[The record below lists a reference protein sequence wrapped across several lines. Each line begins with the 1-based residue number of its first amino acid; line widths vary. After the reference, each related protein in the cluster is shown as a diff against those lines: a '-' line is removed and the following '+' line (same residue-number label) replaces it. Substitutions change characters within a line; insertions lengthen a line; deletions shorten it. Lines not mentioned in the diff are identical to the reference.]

1 MKKLFL
7 VSFVFGCMAF
17 AQEVGVKVDKVNA
30 NSEEGTTI
38 SISKGSKTEKNK
50 KKYVISEGTEEGS
63 GDKDVVLKSAEK
75 NWQKACK
82 EWKTEFKENNK
93 ENKIIS
99 MNCGKMNCTKNG
111 VESTCDS
118 TAKYKVRMVEEE

>member
-7 VSFVFGCMAF
+7 VAFIFGFMAY
-17 AQEVGVKVDKVNA
+17 AEEVGVKVDKVNT
-30 NSEEGTTI
+30 SGEDTTI
-38 SISKGSKTEKNK
+38 SITKGSKAAK
-50 KKYVISEGTEEGS
+50 KKYVVTEGTEEVT

-93 ENKIIS
+93 DNKIIS
-99 MNCGKMNCTKNG
+99 MNCGKMNCSKNG
-111 VESTCDS
+111 VESTCES
-118 TAKYKVRMVEEE
+118 LAKYKVRVVEEE